1 MADLKRISG
10 VDINQDMDYQRREWR
25 AERIAWVFFSL
36 VIVAA
41 LLGLLGQGPLSAAH
55 AGDPT
60 SGLELDWQRI
70 DRNQAPT
77 QLTLT
82 LAPQLIQGG
91 AARVTFN
98 EEYLDRIEIE
108 EIVPEPESVETG
120 ADGVTYQFETKDTSQ
135 PIQVKVDY
143 QYARPGMARGEVG
156 VEGGPSLRFESFV
169 WP

>member
-41 LLGLLGQGPLSAAH
+41 LLGLLGQGPLSGGH

-70 DRNQAPT
+70 DRNRAPT

-82 LAPQLIQGG
+82 LAPTLIQGS
-91 AARVTFN
+91 AVRIAFD
-98 EEYLDRIEIE
+98 EAYLDRIEIE
-108 EIVPEPESVETG
+108 EIVPEPQSVETA
-120 ADGVTYQFETKDTSQ
+120 ADAVTYEFEATDSSQ
-135 PIQVKVDY
+135 PVEVKVDY
-143 QYARPGMARGEVG
+143 QYERPGLARGEVR
-156 VEGGPSLRFESFV
+156 VEGGPSLRFDSFV